1 MIIYCDSSALVKLVI
16 DEPESAELEAWLG
29 SQLEPVLV
37 SSVLARTEV
46 VRAVARTDPNAVQL
60 AVDMLAA
67 VSAVELDVSLTDD
80 AALLD
85 PAELRSLD
93 ALHMAAALRLG
104 SALGSMVSYDERM
117 LNAAKRH
124 GVGVVHPGWPATER
138 NEPS

>member
-29 SQLEPVLV
+29 LQPEPVLV

-60 AVDMLAA
+60 AVDLLAA
-67 VSAVELDVSLTDD
+67 VSVVELDVSLADD
-80 AALLD
+80 AARLD
-85 PAELRSLD
+85 PPELRSLD
-93 ALHMAAALRLG
+93 ALHVAAALRLG

-117 LNAAKRH
+117 LDAAKGY
-124 GVGVVHPGWPATER
+124 GVAVAHPGWLLMGRYE
-138 NEPS
+138 SS